1 VVLLILILVSILRT
15 ALNIA
20 FRAIAVA
27 RARSCGWWLTGT
39 LWGLLLQGVV
49 ALVQWTMARRR
60 AISGAAGRVME
71 DKEDREGSTPAGT
84 RLLIRSSPDRGS
96 VLLHRD
102 QHFIER
108 ESYRS
113 GRERTLEIQGRS
125 WYVTCVISPLCCA
138 MTNKAPGP
146 CRQLSLPPGGSRTH
160 ARVERES
167 ATFISRSPD
176 LEREGLSARDCLRDS
191 QAICYFQESLR
202 TIIINKDIDNKD
214 RNHLQRTGE
223 VS

>member
-1 VVLLILILVSILRT
+1 MANCQKILIFFISVSTASIFLEKIAPFLTMISSSHAVMCRFYFQHIL
-15 ALNIA
+15 I
-20 FRAIAVA
+20 V
-27 RARSCGWWLTGT
+27 
-39 LWGLLLQGVV
+39 
-49 ALVQWTMARRR
+49 
-60 AISGAAGRVME
+60 
-71 DKEDREGSTPAGT
+71 
-84 RLLIRSSPDRGS
+84 LI
-96 VLLHRD
+96 HHD

-125 WYVTCVISPLCCA
+125 WYATCVICPLCCVLA
-138 MTNKAPGP
+138 NKAPGP
-146 CRQLSLPPGGSRTH
+146 CNQLSLPPSGSRTR

-167 ATFISRSPD
+167 ATSINWSPD

>member
-1 VVLLILILVSILRT
+1 MLEYKFLFPYVLLL
-15 ALNIA
+15 
-20 FRAIAVA
+20 
-27 RARSCGWWLTGT
+27 
-39 LWGLLLQGVV
+39 
-49 ALVQWTMARRR
+49 
-60 AISGAAGRVME
+60 
-71 DKEDREGSTPAGT
+71 
-84 RLLIRSSPDRGS
+84 
-96 VLLHRD
+96 RD

-125 WYVTCVISPLCCA
+125 WYATCVISPLCCA

-146 CRQLSLPPGGSRTH
+146 CSQLSLPPSGSRTR

-167 ATFISRSPD
+167 ATFINRSPD

-202 TIIINKDIDNKD
+202 TIN

-223 VS
+223 VSKDRLCQS